1 MMKILKNA
9 GLISAAALLLAG
21 CNTSYSNPFANPF
34 GSSQPRP
41 AAVSAQ
47 PVQPAPVQ
55 AAGGNRPSIS
65 INATPKRVQ
74 DTIIARAQRRGTTI
88 VGANNSGVT
97 LEAPM
102 SASSEIVVQQCGPH
116 QPGRAQRIYLETA
129 PDGPGTVVA
138 EDRFI
143 IDGGTKTCQ
152 LQLTPG
158 DIENGNKALTDLKKE
173 SETRRTA
180 SSTTA
185 GSGPSRPRDPAGGLE
200 PVSPGRPVQPLR

>member
-1 MMKILKNA
+1 MMKKYKNA
-9 GLISAAALLLAG
+9 MIVGATAVLLAG

-41 AAVSAQ
+41 AAVPAQ

-55 AAGGNRPSIS
+55 AAGGSRPSIA
-65 INATPKRVQ
+65 IAATPKRVQ

-102 SASSEIVVQQCGPH
+102 SASSDIVVQQCGPH

-129 PDGPGTVVA
+129 ADGQGTVVA

-143 IDGGTKTCQ
+143 IDGGTRSCQ

-158 DIENGNKALTDLKKE
+158 DVENGNKALADLKKE

-180 SSTTA
+180 SNAST
-185 GSGPSRPRDPAGGLE
+185 SPSRPRDPAGGLE
-200 PVSPGRPVQPLR
+200 PMSPGRPVQPLR